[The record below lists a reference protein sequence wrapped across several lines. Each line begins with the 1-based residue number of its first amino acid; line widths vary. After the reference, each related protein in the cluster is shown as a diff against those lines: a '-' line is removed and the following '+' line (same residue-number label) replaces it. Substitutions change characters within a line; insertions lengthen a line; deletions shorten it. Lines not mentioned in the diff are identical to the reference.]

1 MLLEE
6 LGIEKVINAWGTVTV
21 LGGTTM
27 TDDVIEAMR
36 EASTI
41 YVDMMELHKK
51 AGDLIARLIGV
62 EATCVT
68 SGATAGLILA
78 TAACITGGDRQKI
91 LDLPKA
97 DVRRNKVVVQ
107 RLQRNAFVNVLR
119 TSGAEIAEIGS
130 EKETTPRDLE
140 SVLNESIAAVMY
152 FVFDPQPGVLSF
164 QEVVRIA
171 HGKGVP
177 VIVDAAA
184 ELPPSENLTKFTNMG
199 ADVVVFSGGK
209 DIGGPNDTGLVIGRR
224 DLIETCMKLQFYEDV
239 QGKTVALLGRSMK
252 VSKEDIFA
260 LTRAI
265 QSYLQKDHVEQMRI
279 WEEKT
284 DYMVS
289 KLSKSG
295 LPKVRKII
303 PGSGHGP
310 RPLVIPTVSIDFN
323 ETSSGMNADEMSQ
336 KLRAGDPPIYVYT
349 KDNALYLNPQ
359 CLQDNEEKVVVS
371 RLVEL
376 YKTD

>member
-27 TDDVIEAMR
+27 TDDVIEALR

-41 YVDMMELHKK
+41 YVDMKELHKK